1 MLGIIGIC
9 RAIHGNS
16 TGILLIKIWR
26 SGQVRINWTKRSF
39 EYRSPTPPSRSN
51 PFTENINRFRNFPL
65 PRHVT
70 SSSPSSSSRTPEIL
84 FKTLIATSSDRVVNK
99 RRFHWRDNLSATLVI
114 TDSTRRGECSNACFH
129 EKRGEG
135 RKRFKK
141 KITIVHRSSYKSHVR
156 SDVLKFIDR
165 AFHLRSH
172 VSVRSNTTIISL

>member
-39 EYRSPTPPSRSN
+39 EYRSTPPSRSN

-70 SSSPSSSSRTPEIL
+70 SSSSRTPEIL

-114 TDSTRRGECSNACFH
+114 TDSTRRECSNACFH
-129 EKRGEG
+129 EEGGEE

-165 AFHLRSH
+165 AFYLRSH
-172 VSVRSNTTIISL
+172 VSIEYDRVRR

>member
-39 EYRSPTPPSRSN
+39 EYRSTPPSRSN

-70 SSSPSSSSRTPEIL
+70 SSSPSSSSSRTPEIL

-114 TDSTRRGECSNACFH
+114 TDSTRRECSNACFH
-129 EKRGEG
+129 EEGGEE

-172 VSVRSNTTIISL
+172 VSVRSYTTIISL